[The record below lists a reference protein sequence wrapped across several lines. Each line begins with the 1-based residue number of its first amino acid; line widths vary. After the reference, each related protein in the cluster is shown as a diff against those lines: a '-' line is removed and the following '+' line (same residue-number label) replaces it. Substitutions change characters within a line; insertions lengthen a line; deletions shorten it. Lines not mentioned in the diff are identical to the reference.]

1 MVVNKEPVHVWRYF
15 EGLSSIPRPSGHEK
29 ASGDWIVKLAKEHGL
44 PCKRDKVGNVAV
56 SLPGTRGFEKAAPV
70 VLQGH
75 LDMVPE
81 KNHDSKHDFL
91 KDPLSLKVE
100 GEWLKAKGTT
110 LGADNGI
117 GVAMALALMDDR
129 DAQHGPLELLFSLDE
144 ERGLKGANSLSK
156 DFIKGRRLI
165 NVDTEEEGAIYIGCA
180 GGVDTA
186 MELKLGREKKGYGSH
201 HTLMVTGLRG
211 GHSGSDIHEGR
222 GNANQL
228 LVRTLLE
235 MDSNGIDYL
244 LHEISGGSKRNAI
257 PREAFAKIS
266 LKPASREKL
275 KKLLVKLNKGFKF
288 ELRGIDEKVSLSL
301 KEDKASS
308 LGPFSAK
315 SRAHLLRF
323 LSAVPH
329 GTLAFDREIP
339 GLVETSANFAI
350 IETVPRSVKVYTSQR
365 SSVWSKLQYAAETVR
380 NLGLIAGAKTESSG
394 MYHGWT
400 PNLSSELL
408 LQAKKTYKRISG
420 KDPDAK
426 AIHAGL
432 ECGILGERYPGMD
445 MISLGPDIRNAHSPD
460 EMVSIPSVERT
471 YNFLKELLKDL
482 AVTK

>member
-1 MVVNKEPVHVWRYF
+1 MVVNKEPVLVWRYF
-15 EGLSSIPRPSGHEK
+15 EELSAIPRPSGHEK
-29 ASGDWIVKLAKEHGL
+29 AAADWIAKTAKEHGL
-44 PCKRDKVGNVAV
+44 PFKKDKVGNVMI
-56 SLPGTRGFEKAAPV
+56 SIPGTASFEKAPAV

-91 KDPLSLKVE
+91 KDPIGLKVE
-100 GEWLKAKGTT
+100 GDWLKARGTT

-117 GVAMALALMDDR
+117 GVAMALALLDDKK
-129 DAQHGPLELLFSLDE
+129 AQHGPLELLFTIDE

-156 DFIKGRRLI
+156 DFVKGRRLI

-186 MELKLGREKKGYGSH
+186 LEFKVSREKKGFSSI

-211 GHSGSDIHEGR
+211 GHSGSEIHEGR

-228 LVRTLLE
+228 LARILLE
-235 MDSNGIDYL
+235 LEKHGIEYF

-266 LKPASREKL
+266 VKPSSKDKL
-275 KKLLVKLNKGFKF
+275 KKLLKKLTAEFRF
-288 ELRGIDEKVSLSL
+288 ELRGIDEKVSVSL
-301 KEDKASS
+301 KDEKSVPV
-308 LGPFSAK
+308 GPISKK
-315 SRAHLLRF
+315 SRTRLLWF
-323 LSAVPH
+323 LSAIPH
-329 GTLAFDREIP
+329 GPLAFDREIP

-350 IETVPRSVKVYTSQR
+350 VETSAKSVKVHTSQR

-380 NLGLIAGAKTESSG
+380 NLGLVAGAKAESSG

-400 PNLSSELL
+400 PNLSSALL

-420 KDPDAK
+420 KDAEDK

-445 MISLGPDIRNAHSPD
+445 MISMGPDIRNAHSPD

-471 YNFLKELLKDL
+471 YLFLKELLKDL
-482 AVTK
+482 AEAR